1 MLDVKERKIIAK
13 MFIIESDIINYDNG
27 VSRWGMSMS
36 GPLSDG
42 KQNQRSRD
50 DSDDSLSHSCT

>member
-27 VSRWGMSMS
+27 VSRWVMSVS

-42 KQNQRSRD
+42 K
-50 DSDDSLSHSCT
+50 